1 MNNYD
6 SSLERALRHA
16 DVLRNKQKIGISTVL
31 AAVKRLLASLGGEPS
46 EYDTEPETIDKITEM
61 VEDGGLKAAV
71 GLGNVDNVRQ
81 YSADNPPPYPVIS
94 VDGNTGAV
102 QTYDVKAWTP
112 VLYDNNTE
120 LYALPAQLYVQ
131 VGPMVFCT
139 FDYTFTSDTVFS
151 TMIQVR
157 GLPVTTSWGGNV
169 YFGSDVTGRG
179 GTTTIQGNISGG
191 RLLLRPN
198 ITGTIHSGTRMTGL
212 FIGMTDEPI
221 PTAYSGDYVVTP
233 LAFEQTVLDT
243 SGKKMADDVT
253 VLEVPYYEVSNT
265 SGKTVYIADTTND

>member
-61 VEDGGLKAAV
+61 IEDGGLKAAV

-102 QTYDVKAWTP
+102 QTYDVSFWTP

-120 LYALPAQLYVQ
+120 LYTLPAQLYVQ

-139 FDYTFTSDTVFS
+139 FDYTFTSDTEFS